1 MGAAEYFSKVVDPRV
16 VGRCKHK
23 LSDTLDGL
31 ELSRAVVFID
41 AMEPQTAIAKQ
52 IISFGADYILSLKG
66 NHKHFFK
73 DIQDSFTCKK
83 YKRHRYESLEK
94 NHGSIEKRVYTIL
107 YASEVFCERE
117 GDNFS
122 EKKTNYL

>member
-52 IISFGADYILSLKG
+52 IIFSRADYILSLKG
-66 NHKHFFK
+66 NHKYFFK
-73 DIQDSFTCKK
+73 DIQDSFTCEK

-94 NHGSIEKRVYTIL
+94 NTGVLRSGFIRYLMPRK
-107 YASEVFCERE
+107 
-117 GDNFS
+117 FS
-122 EKKTNYL
+122 ERGG